1 MGDIFTSL
9 HHGVVVS
16 ILSCQSKGPGFKPH
30 TKPFLTF
37 FNFMFFKMPITFF
50 SKLEGSTNFHILI
63 YMPIGSYHINKK
75 FRLSP
80 ALSLILLSK
89 MTKFSPKNRTFLL
102 IKPDMMVTDTFHW
115 YHTDPQASA
124 VPASCLTQKFWISFL
139 SRSQQLC
146 SLRILGAWDCY
157 NPKLVT

>member
-1 MGDIFTSL
+1 MAFDLTITSL
-9 HHGVVVS
+9 GE
-16 ILSCQSKGPGFKPH
+16 LGR
-30 TKPFLTF
+30 T
-37 FNFMFFKMPITFF
+37 
-50 SKLEGSTNFHILI
+50 TNFHILI
-63 YMPIGSYHINKK
+63 HMAIGSYHINKK

-124 VPASCLTQKFWISFL
+124 VPASCLTQKFWISFP
-139 SRSQQLC
+139 RGSQQLC
-146 SLRILGAWDCY
+146 SADPNAYDIKRHHHIFKQGERQSR
-157 NPKLVT
+157 PQGQTTTT